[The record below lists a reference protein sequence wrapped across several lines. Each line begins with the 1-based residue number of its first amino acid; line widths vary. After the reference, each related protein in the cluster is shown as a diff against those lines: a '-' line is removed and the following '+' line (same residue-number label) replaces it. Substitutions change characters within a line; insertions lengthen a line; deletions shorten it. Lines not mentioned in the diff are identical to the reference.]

1 MSLLKTGT
9 VMEQITDA
17 LSILTVNVKLYNSR
31 GLTDANKAAEDF
43 YCGLLNIVL
52 DAQLENMNLLKMD
65 FPAIDLADRTN
76 RICVQVTS
84 TNDREKVEKTL
95 TKFFAAKLEDTP
107 LTALFDRLILLI
119 IGEPKQYRTGLP
131 SQPGFAFNMDE
142 DIWGT
147 SKLLS
152 EIERLNHRRR
162 QQVLNYLEE
171 NLKWRAAAPFVLEL
185 PVPEFRTPTGFLGR
199 EEELAQIRSAREK
212 PVILR
217 GLGGV
222 GKTALA
228 IQYSKEWP
236 GKVFFLR
243 FADSFCHTL
252 ADGVGRFLPDGERRG
267 LEEDAVA
274 DKALALLAQGG
285 PDSLLILDN
294 AEKEGSRWSDL
305 TRDPYYEKL
314 RHLPLRLLMTTRMY
328 DSGGISIASLPRE
341 QLYRIFRGHGLDL
354 PQKKMDD
361 LIDSVDGH
369 TMTVDL
375 IARTLREGG
384 GLVSTD
390 DILTAMRNST
400 LAQSDFD
407 EVETDHERQQ
417 RQIYGHLREL
427 FSLSGVTEEGRTALA
442 CATLL
447 PADGMEGRWFLNAL
461 GSGPCRAIKALSKRG
476 WVDSTNNRF
485 TIHPVIRL
493 VCREELKP
501 TDETCGP
508 FLRGLD
514 DQYDPK
520 EAYDKEKYRQLAE
533 TFTLASTHLED
544 RKGDWALWAGLFWDK
559 LGEAKAALDCN
570 QKVVQKLEKF
580 MPDSPNLATAH
591 NNLGS
596 TYDAL
601 GDYEKALEHKLKAV
615 TIFKE
620 VLHGDPL
627 LLATYYNNVGLTYG
641 DRGKPETALEYH
653 LKALEIFEKVL
664 PGNHPTLAT
673 SYNNMGLACGHRGD
687 YGAALKYQM
696 KALTIC
702 EAVLPENHPDL
713 AGSYNNVGMTYG
725 NLGKHEEALKYKMKA
740 LEICEK
746 VLPGNHPHLAASYNN
761 VGATYGELGKQ
772 KEKLKYLLKALNIFE
787 KALPGNHPDL
797 ADSCGNIA
805 ITYAEADDFDRAL
818 VYIHRAVQI
827 ADRPGQPHPRLAAFR
842 QTAERMELMKMTRS
856 MGMNLPN
863 PFK

>member
-1 MSLLKTGT
+1 MSLLKTGIM
-9 VMEQITDA
+9 MEQIRDA

-31 GLTDANKAAEDF
+31 GLTDVNKAAEDF

-544 RKGDWALWAGLFWDK
+544 RAGDWALWAGHFWSK
-559 LGEAKAALDCN
+559 LGDAKSALDCR
-570 QKVVQKLEKF
+570 QKMVQKLEAS
-580 MPDSPNLATAH
+580 MPDSPELAIAY
-591 NNLGS
+591 NNLGT
-596 TYDAL
+596 TYSEL
-601 GDYEKALEHKLKAV
+601 GDHKQALKYKLK
-615 TIFKE
+615 
-620 VLHGDPL
+620 D
-627 LLATYYNNVGLTYG
+627 LA
-641 DRGKPETALEYH
+641 
-653 LKALEIFEKVL
+653 ICEKVL
-664 PGNHPTLAT
+664 PDSHLSLAT
-673 SYNNMGLACGHRGD
+673 SYNNVGNT
-687 YGAALKYQM
+687 YGA
-696 KALTIC
+696 
-702 EAVLPENHPDL
+702 
-713 AGSYNNVGMTYG
+713 
-725 NLGKHEEALKYKMKA
+725 LGDHKKA
-740 LEICEK
+740 LE
-746 VLPGNHPHLAASYNN
+746 
-761 VGATYGELGKQ
+761 
-772 KEKLKYLLKALNIFE
+772 YLLKALAIRE
-787 KALPGNHPDL
+787 QVLPEDHP
-797 ADSCGNIA
+797 NIA
-805 ITYAEADDFDRAL
+805 
-818 VYIHRAVQI
+818 
-827 ADRPGQPHPRLAAFR
+827 AAYNNVG
-842 QTAERMELMKMTRS
+842 TT
-856 MGMNLPN
+856 
-863 PFK
+863 

>member
-544 RKGDWALWAGLFWDK
+544 RKGDWALRAGHFWSE

-570 QKVVQKLEKF
+570 QKMVQKLEAS
-580 MPDSPNLATAH
+580 MPDSTNLAIAY
-591 NNLGS
+591 NNLGN
-596 TYDAL
+596 TYGNL
-601 GDYEKALEHKLKAV
+601 GDHEKELEYQLKDLA
-615 TIFKE
+615 ILKK
-620 VLHGDPL
+620 VLPENHPM
-627 LLATYYNNVGLTYG
+627 LAISYNNVGTAYG
-641 DRGKPETALEYH
+641 NFAKHERALEYK
-653 LKALEIFEKVL
+653 LKALAIFEKVL
-664 PGNHPTLAT
+664 PRNHP
-673 SYNNMGLACGHRGD
+673 N
-687 YGAALKYQM
+687 
-696 KALTIC
+696 
-702 EAVLPENHPDL
+702 
-713 AGSYNNVGMTYG
+713 
-725 NLGKHEEALKYKMKA
+725 
-740 LEICEK
+740 
-746 VLPGNHPHLAASYNN
+746 LAASYNN
-761 VGATYGELGKQ
+761 VGTTYGKFGNH
-772 KEKLKYLLKALNIFE
+772 EKALEYKLKALAIRMAVLSGNHLSLATSYNNVGYTYGDLGDHE
-787 KALPGNHPDL
+787 KELEYQLKALAIMERALPLDHPSL
-797 ADSCGNIA
+797 VVLCGNIA
-805 ITYAEADDFDRAL
+805 MTYARLDDYDRAL
-818 VYIHRAVQI
+818 SYIRRAVQI
-827 ADRPGQPHPRLAAFR
+827 ADRPGQPHPNLAAYR
-842 QTAERMELMKMTRS
+842 QAAELMEQIQTARS
-856 MGMNLPN
+856 KGLDTPN